1 MKTLELTVYA
11 VLLAVAIG
19 LSWNAWKGEE
29 PVAKDS
35 VAIFDP
41 APVGL
46 TEVIW
51 DGKRN
56 AATLEITGRGKD
68 AVVWVTAGKKKRLPA
83 PTGDD
88 DDSAGDDDSAEAD
101 DDDSGIIEIETKPP
115 EPQYGAPELASFPGS
130 AAADKLLERYDPLEA
145 LRQFDDLTE
154 EQLDEMGL
162 LEPKASLLLR
172 AGSEELKLE
181 VGDKA
186 YASSD
191 TYVRAPGSRTVWL
204 LSSKDIG
211 PLRSASTNL
220 RDRDLL
226 GFEPTDAIDSDIQ
239 PASGRQFEAVHQGT
253 HDKDN
258 AYWAD
263 PDDPEQRDAVL
274 HGFMTALFGIRASKY
289 LKADEMP
296 TRDQLEVVVTAAF
309 RGQDGG
315 ELGSLVLARRVDEK
329 RSRDDD
335 VVYEWFAS
343 SHRLRR
349 SWAKVSRTAAEE
361 VADALDGV
369 LGRGL
374 GELAPE

>member
-11 VLLAVAIG
+11 VLLLVVIG
-19 LSWNAWKGEE
+19 LSWSAWKGEE
-29 PVAKDS
+29 PVAKES
-35 VAIFDP
+35 VEIFDP

-46 TEVIW
+46 TEVLW
-51 DGKRN
+51 EGERN
-56 AATLEITGRGKD
+56 AATLEIVGTGDD
-68 AVVWVTAGKKKRLPA
+68 AAIWVTAGKKKRLPS

-88 DDSAGDDDSAEAD
+88 DDSAGLAAFDAAGDDDSADQVEEPTPA
-101 DDDSGIIEIETKPP
+101 P
-115 EPQYGAPELASFPGS
+115 EPLYGEAEVASFPGS
-130 AAADKLLERYDPLEA
+130 DAASKLVERFSPLTA
-145 LRQFDDLTE
+145 LRQFDDLTQ
-154 EQLDEMGL
+154 EQLEEMGL
-162 LEPKASLLLR
+162 LEPEATLLLR

-191 TYVRAPGSRTVWL
+191 TYVREPGSDTVWL

-226 GFEPTDAIDSDIQ
+226 GFEATDAIDSNIQ
-239 PASGRQFEAVHQGT
+239 PGAGRPLKAFHQGT

-258 AYWAD
+258 AFWAD
-263 PDDPEQRDAVL
+263 AADPEERDAVL
-274 HGFMTALFGIRASKY
+274 DGFMKAVFQLRASGY
-289 LKADEMP
+289 LSPDEMP
-296 TRDQLEVVVTAAF
+296 ARADLDLVVAVAF

-315 ELGSLVLARRVDEK
+315 ELGSVQLARRVDEK

-335 VVYEWFAS
+335 IVYEWFAS
-343 SHRLRR
+343 SHRLRGT
-349 SWAKVSRTAAEE
+349 WAKVSRTTAEE

-369 LGRGL
+369 LGR
-374 GELAPE
+374 ER

>member
-1 MKTLELTVYA
+1 MKTLELTIYA
-11 VLLAVAIG
+11 ILLLVVIG

-35 VAIFDP
+35 VEIFDP

-46 TEVIW
+46 TEMIW
-51 DGKRN
+51 EGERN
-56 AATLEITGRGKD
+56 AATLEIIGEGDD
-68 AVVWVTAGKKKRLPA
+68 AQVWVTAGKKKRLPA
-83 PTGDD
+83 PAPEALAD
-88 DDSAGDDDSAEAD
+88 DDSASNDDDSASNDDDSAEGSEAP
-101 DDDSGIIEIETKPP
+101 TLPPKPL
-115 EPQYGAPELASFPGS
+115 YGEAEVASFPGS
-130 AAADKLLERYDPLEA
+130 DAAAKLVARFSPLTA
-145 LRQFDDLTE
+145 LRQFDDLTD

-162 LEPKASLLLR
+162 TEPEATLLLR
-172 AGSEELKLE
+172 AGSEELHLE

-191 TYVRAPGSRTVWL
+191 TYVRAPGARTVWL

-226 GFEPTDAIDSDIQ
+226 GFVPTDAVDSNIQ
-239 PASGRQFEAVHQGT
+239 PGAGRPFKAFHQGT

-263 PDDPEQRDAVL
+263 ADDPEQRDAVL
-274 HGFMTALFGIRASKY
+274 DGFMKALFQLRASSY

-296 TRDQLEVVVTAAF
+296 GREELEPVVAVAF
-309 RGQDGG
+309 RGQDLG
-315 ELGSLVLARRVDEK
+315 ELGSMRLARRVDEK

-335 VVYEWFAS
+335 TVYEWFAT
-343 SHRLRR
+343 SHRLRGT
-349 SWAKVSRTAAEE
+349 WARVSRTTAEE

-369 LGRGL
+369 LGR
-374 GELAPE
+374 ER